1 MRIHSL
7 SITRTSENVEKI
19 SAGLDET
26 EIYFEV
32 TGAPDRL
39 RESYDPFVLAAFPY
53 AMVKGGEM
61 EVDGDAPVSRPLV
74 ENLHRAIEMYLQW
87 WPYLAD
93 LRICPTRVEDHPP
106 KGSGHVG
113 CFFSGGVDS
122 LYSYE
127 RNAAEITHLILCLGL
142 DMGFDEM
149 ERWNR
154 TVEFVSDVADARGKG
169 LVLVKTNAKAPL
181 RMPGRADGHGARLSS
196 TAMAAGFGTL
206 IIPASNSLD
215 QLAPWGSHPM
225 LDPLFSNGVTEVI
238 HDSPIPRSAK
248 TKALVEGGV
257 DLDALRVCNV
267 RSLYN
272 CGECEKCLRTRFVM
286 TLLGVESQSL
296 KAIRDPKLLRQLKLH
311 SANAYRFWMD
321 NLLFAGRM
329 GRHDFV
335 REIGRITRSWRVRE
349 ALRQL
354 DDDLTGGRVFRLKRK
369 FTSRE

>member
-238 HDSPIPRSAK
+238 HDSPIRRSRRASGLQCQVVVQLRRVRKMPSDQVRDDPSGCRKPESESHPRPETTPA
-248 TKALVEGGV
+248 VEAP
-257 DLDALRVCNV
+257 L
-267 RSLYN
+267 
-272 CGECEKCLRTRFVM
+272 GECLPVLDGQSSFCREDGPTRLR
-286 TLLGVESQSL
+286 S
-296 KAIRDPKLLRQLKLH
+296 
-311 SANAYRFWMD
+311 
-321 NLLFAGRM
+321 
-329 GRHDFV
+329 
-335 REIGRITRSWRVRE
+335 
-349 ALRQL
+349 
-354 DDDLTGGRVFRLKRK
+354 
-369 FTSRE
+369 